1 MFWKTRTDTWWMANQ
16 LLGSHWIK
24 VHPGGGGKPNFIIV
38 FVLSPTG
45 KCELS
50 YFELLG
56 T

>member
-1 MFWKTRTDTWWMANQ
+1 MDGQSAVGITLDK
-16 LLGSHWIK
+16 GSPW
-24 VHPGGGGKPNFIIV
+24 GGGKPNFIIV

-50 YFELLG
+50 YFELLE